1 MSPFEKRQY
10 SGKQIIKA
18 GDMLRDIDQLTPEQ
32 QEWALGVLDNFRAL
46 HAMPLNSFQATLRQ
60 RIDRLGITDFIVAQR
75 IKRKPTI
82 LDKLHRYADMQLK
95 RMHDIG
101 GIRVILPNLKE
112 LDALKNLYLSS
123 TSRISHKLVQE
134 YDYIS
139 TPKAS
144 GYRGIHLV
152 FSYHTSHP
160 DKQDYEGLRIELQ
173 LRTQLQHIWATAVE
187 IFEAF
192 MGENFK
198 SSKGS
203 QDWLDFFALAASA
216 FAYKEKQPVIP
227 AHADMSQEALLR
239 QLKDKMDSLQV
250 LEVMQ
255 GFTLTDT
262 LTSKRK
268 HEGGHALLIFDAS
281 EKLATVRHYTASE
294 YEEAYSAYIREEE
307 TNRSRQNRQ
316 VVLVKMTSI
325 QQLEKAYPNYF
336 ANIKQFRTHLLQV
349 LKDYM

>member
-18 GDMLRDIDQLTPEQ
+18 GDMLRDVDQLTPEQ
-32 QEWALGVLDNFRAL
+32 REWALSVLDNFRAL

-60 RIDRLGITDFIVAQR
+60 RIDRLGITNFIVAQR

-82 LDKLHRYADMQLK
+82 LDKLHRFADMQLK

-101 GIRVILPNLKE
+101 GIRAILPSMKDLE
-112 LDALKNLYLSS
+112 ALQKQYQDQSAKL
-123 TSRISHKLVQE
+123 THKLVQE

-139 TPKAS
+139 TPKTS
-144 GYRGIHLV
+144 GYRGVHLV

-160 DKQDYEGLRIELQ
+160 DKQDYEGLRIEMQ
-173 LRTQLQHIWATAVE
+173 LRTQLQHVWATAVE

-203 QDWLDFFALAASA
+203 QEWLDFFALAASA

-227 AHADMSQEALLR
+227 AHADMSREELLR
-239 QLKDKMDSLQV
+239 QLKEKMDSLHV

-262 LTSKRK
+262 LSSKHK
-268 HEGGHALLIFDAS
+268 HQGGHVLLIFDAA
-281 EKLATVRHYTASE
+281 EKVATVRYYTTSE
-294 YEEAYSAYIREEE
+294 YEEAYSAYIRAEEE
-307 TNRSRQNRQ
+307 NRGRQDRQ

-336 ANIKQFRTHLLQV
+336 ANIKQFRTLLLQV
-349 LKDYM
+349 LKDCM

>member
-32 QEWALGVLDNFRAL
+32 REWALGVLDNFRAL

-60 RIDRLGITDFIVAQR
+60 RIDRLGITNFIVAQR

-82 LDKLHRYADMQLK
+82 LNKLHRFADMQLK

-101 GIRVILPNLKE
+101 GIRVILPTLKKLE
-112 LDALKNLYLSS
+112 ALKKLYLSS
-123 TSRISHKLVQE
+123 TSRIAHKLVRVD
-134 YDYIS
+134 DYIS

-160 DKQDYEGLRIELQ
+160 DKQDYEGLRIEMQ
-173 LRTQLQHIWATAVE
+173 LRTQLQHVWATAVE

-203 QDWLDFFALAASA
+203 QEWLDFFALAGSA
-216 FAYKEKQPVIP
+216 FAHKEKQPVVP
-227 AHADMSQEALLR
+227 AHAGLSQEELLR
-239 QLKDKMDSLQV
+239 QLKEKMDSLHV

-262 LTSKRK
+262 LSSKQK
-268 HEGGHALLIFDAS
+268 KEDGHALLIFDAA
-281 EKLATVRHYTASE
+281 EKVATVRQYTTSE
-294 YEEAYSAYIREEE
+294 YEEAYAAYIRAEEE
-307 TNRSRQNRQ
+307 NRSRQNRQ
-316 VVLVKMTSI
+316 VVLVKMASI

-336 ANIKQFRTHLLQV
+336 ANIRQFRTLLQQM